1 MEKINEDFT
10 KSIKENCKCPI
21 LGIFKGEINFNKKI
35 INIGYY
41 IPNNNREIEKIDLI
55 DFLSVEN
62 DVLGFYTCNKFD
74 FDINNIVE
82 KFKKILSSD
91 ITFPIILKFYDDDN
105 VPLFLTPK
113 NNSISMSFSDQQ
125 WDYKITA
132 NSNEE
137 YLY

>member
-10 KSIKENCKCPI
+10 KSIKEDCKCPI
-21 LGIFKGEINFNKKI
+21 LGIFKGEINFDKKI

-74 FDINNIVE
+74 FDMNNIIE
-82 KFKKILSSD
+82 QFKKILSSD

-105 VPLFLTPK
+105 IPLFLTPK

-125 WDYKITA
+125 WDYKITV

>member
-10 KSIKENCKCPI
+10 KSIKEDCKCPI
-21 LGIFKGEINFNKKI
+21 LGIFKGEINFDKKI

-74 FDINNIVE
+74 FDINNIIE

-105 VPLFLTPK
+105 LPLFLTPK

-125 WDYKITA
+125 WDYKITV

>member
-10 KSIKENCKCPI
+10 KSIKEDCKCPI
-21 LGIFKGEINFNKKI
+21 LGIFKGEINFDKKI

-74 FDINNIVE
+74 FDINNIIE

-105 VPLFLTPK
+105 IPLFLTPK

-125 WDYKITA
+125 WDYKITV

>member
-21 LGIFKGEINFNKKI
+21 LGIFKGEINFDKKI

-41 IPNNNREIEKIDLI
+41 IPNNNREITKIDLI